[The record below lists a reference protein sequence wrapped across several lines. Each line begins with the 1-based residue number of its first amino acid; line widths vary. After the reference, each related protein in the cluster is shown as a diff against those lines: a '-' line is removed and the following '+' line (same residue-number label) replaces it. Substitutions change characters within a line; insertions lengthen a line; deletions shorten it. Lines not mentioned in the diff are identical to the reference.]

1 MHPNTA
7 FIPTDI
13 NTQSNKRNSLPRA
26 MPITI
31 SQFGMRLTK
40 TAYINRNKCFVWFN
54 YQ

>member
-26 MPITI
+26 MPL
-31 SQFGMRLTK
+31 QNRRL
-40 TAYINRNKCFVWFN
+40 AWG
-54 YQ
+54 